1 MAVMIV
7 RETGPGQ
14 EQEYELNREKIR
26 QIITQTGLDETTIY
40 TTLNMGRAIEHGQYR
55 WIMVRQ

>member
-7 RETGPGQ
+7 REERRDTNR
-14 EQEYELNREKIR
+14 EYELNRENIR
-26 QIITQTGLDETTIY
+26 RIVLGTGLDETTIY
-40 TTLNMGRAIEHGQYR
+40 TTLNKGQAIECGEFR